1 MSTLQDK
8 FELLA
13 KRNAEAEAGGGEA
26 RVAKHKAKG
35 KLTARERMNLFY
47 DPGTFVEM
55 DKFVTHQCTNF
66 GMEKTKIP
74 GDGIITGFG
83 KVNGRYVYAY
93 AQDFTVYGGS
103 LSLTMSNKI
112 CKVMD
117 AALKNGAPF
126 VGLND
131 SGGARIQEG
140 VSALAGYSNIFL
152 RNVMSSGVIPQISAI
167 IGTCAGGAVYS
178 PAITDFVYM
187 VEGTSYM
194 FITGPKVIKS
204 VTNEDVTMDAL
215 GGTMTHNATSGVAHF
230 AATSDKDCIEQIKK
244 LLSYMPSNNLE
255 EPPFVAS
262 NDPAS
267 RKLPELNEVVPD
279 NPNKGYDIKTV
290 ITAMVDEGDF
300 YEVHKYY
307 AKNLVVGFA
316 RMGGFVVGIVANQPN
331 NLAGCL
337 DCDAS
342 VKGARF
348 IRYCDAFNIPI
359 VTLEDVPGYLPG
371 TDQEYR
377 GIIKHGAK
385 LIYAYAEA
393 TVPKIT
399 VITRK
404 AYGGAYCVMSSKHLR
419 GDLNLAY
426 PTAEIA
432 VMGPMGAVDIIFARD
447 IKKSDDPKAAR
458 LEKIAE
464 YSEQFANPYRAAELG
479 FVDEV
484 ILPEDTR
491 IRIIQGL
498 EALRNKRDTNPPR
511 KHGNIPL

>member
-1 MSTLQDK
+1 MATLQEN

-13 KRNAEAEAGGGEA
+13 QKNKSAEAGGGEE
-26 RVAKHKAKG
+26 RIAKHHKSG
-35 KLTARERMNLFY
+35 KLTARERLALLY
-47 DPGTFVEM
+47 DPGTFVEV

-66 GMEKTKIP
+66 GMEKTKFL
-74 GDGIITGFG
+74 GDGVVTGYG
-83 KVNGRYVYAY
+83 KVEGRFVYAY
-93 AQDFTVYGGS
+93 AQDFTVFGGS

-112 CKVMD
+112 CKIMD
-117 AALKNGAPF
+117 MALKNGAPM

-140 VSALAGYSNIFL
+140 VGSLAGYANIFH

-178 PAITDFVYM
+178 PALTDYVFM
-187 VEGTSYM
+187 VEGTSHM

-204 VTNEDVTMDAL
+204 VTNEDITMDAL
-215 GGTMTHNATSGVAHF
+215 GGALTHNKTSGVAHF
-230 AATSDKDCIEQIKK
+230 MAPTDAGCIERIRK
-244 LLSYMPSNNLE
+244 LLSYLPSNNVE
-255 EPPFVAS
+255 DPPAAPS
-262 NDPAS
+262 DDPAD
-267 RKLPELNEVVPD
+267 RKLTEINATVPD
-279 NPNKGYDIKTV
+279 NPNKGYDIKT
-290 ITAMVDEGDF
+290 IIGAMVDHGEF
-300 YEVHKYY
+300 LEVHEHY
-307 AKNLVVGFA
+307 ALNIVVGFA
-316 RMGGFVVGIVANQPN
+316 RMGGMVVGIVANQPN
-331 NLAGCL
+331 YLAGCL

-342 VKGARF
+342 MKGARF
-348 IRYCDAFNIPI
+348 VRFCDAFNIPL

-385 LIYAYAEA
+385 LIYAYSEA

-419 GDLNLAY
+419 GDVNLAY

-432 VMGPMGAVDIIFARD
+432 VMGPQGAVEIVFAREIEKAED
-447 IKKSDDPKAAR
+447 KKAVR
-458 LEKIAE
+458 QQKIAE
-464 YSEQFANPYRAAELG
+464 YTDQFANPYQAAELG
-479 FVDEV
+479 YIDEV

-491 IRIIQGL
+491 IRIIQAL
-498 EALRNKRDTNPPR
+498 EALRGKRDTNPPR

>member
-1 MSTLQDK
+1 MSTLKEK

-13 KRNAEAEAGGGEA
+13 EKNAAAEAGGGEA
-26 RVAKHKAKG
+26 RIAKHKAKG
-35 KLTARERMNLFY
+35 KMTARERMSYFF
-47 DPGTFVEM
+47 DEGTFVEM

-66 GMEKTKIP
+66 GMEKTKMP
-74 GDGIITGFG
+74 GDGIVTGFG
-83 KVNGRYVYAY
+83 KVNGRHVYAY

-140 VSALAGYSNIFL
+140 VNSLAGYSNIFQ

-187 VEGTSYM
+187 VEGTSHM

-215 GGTMTHNATSGVAHF
+215 GGAMTHNSTSGVAHF
-230 AATSDKDCIEQIKK
+230 AAANDKDCLDQIKK

-279 NPNKGYDIKTV
+279 NPNKAYDIKTV
-290 ITAMVDEGDF
+290 IGAMVDEGDF
-300 YEVHKYY
+300 YEVHKHY
-307 AKNLVVGFA
+307 AKNIVVGFA

-342 VKGARF
+342 MKGARF
-348 IRYCDAFNIPI
+348 IRYCDAFNIPL

-432 VMGPMGAVDIIFARD
+432 VMGPMGAVDIIFAKD
-447 IKKSDDPKAAR
+447 IKNSDDPKQAR

-464 YSEQFANPYRAAELG
+464 YSDQFANPYQAAELG
-479 FVDEV
+479 YVDEV
-484 ILPEDTR
+484 IMPEDTR